1 MLRHY
6 VRREPQE
13 GKQRQ
18 KEMEYYNKILCVTFA
33 ELTGGRDPVMK
44 ANTLKCNVQ
53 RSNIACARRGGGEG
67 TQALYVWSSIPEK
80 YRRRFVATYG
90 DPEEKMREAMTKAS
104 IKIDAKAREYYEAY
118 TYMDKDGQERH
129 LTEKMIEEYTINAS
143 VLGELEKMAARRQ
156 AIRSSLN
163 APMSGAWDLILDSSE
178 RMRESYGHTLP
189 GTLARLKT
197 RLKAWKSDGYQSVVS
212 GKLGNTSALKIT
224 GDFLKLIVALKRSK
238 VPVYTDAQLFEKA
251 NEIAEERGWKP
262 IRSLSGMK
270 KWLNSP
276 SVEPLWYD
284 AVYGEQA
291 ARQRYGR
298 KHKTALP
305 TRRDTLWY
313 GDGTKLNLYYR
324 DEQGKVRTTQVYEVI
339 DAMSEVLLGYCISDT
354 EDYEA
359 QYHAYR
365 MAIQK
370 SGHKPYEIVY
380 DNQGG
385 HKKLDSDGFI
395 GKICRVH
402 RPTQPYNGESK
413 TIESVFGRFQAQVL
427 HKDWRFTGQNV
438 TAKKASSRPNVE
450 FIEANKD
457 SLYTLE
463 ELKDAYAAAR
473 KEWNEGVHPATG
485 ERRIDMYE
493 KSVNEETQEVTLHDM
508 VDMFWVFTKRMA
520 TFTDQGLQVTVKGE
534 KRQYEVCSSPGVPD
548 HEWRRKHTYE
558 RFIVAYDPYDFA
570 SIRLYTKGTD
580 GSLRFERTAEPYIL
594 IHRAL
599 QDQQGTGDAKFIRQE
614 QEANLQDRI
623 ERTVEGRTIAAEHG
637 TDAEQQGLHSP
648 KLKGTTAAVQ
658 RQIDHRMERYS
669 QPPEQYQLGR
679 HTKSLSLD
687 DWLDVMDG
695 GDDGDTPRIP
705 LPMEKKIASKL

>member
-53 RSNIACARRGGGEG
+53 RCNIACARRGGGEG

-197 RLKAWKSDGYQSVVS
+197 RLKAWKADGYQSVVS
-212 GKLGNTSALKIT
+212 GKLGNSSALKIT
-224 GDFLKLIVALKRSK
+224 GEFLKLIVALKRSK

-276 SVEPLWYD
+276 AVEPLWYD
-284 AVYGEQA
+284 AVHGEQA

-473 KEWNEGVHPATG
+473 KEWNEGRHPATG

-534 KRQYEVCSSPGVPD
+534 KRQYEVFSTPGVPD

-570 SIRLYTKGTD
+570 SIRLYTKGAD

-599 QDQQGTGDAKFIRQE
+599 QDQQGTDDAKFIRQE

-637 TDAEQQGLHSP
+637 MDAEQQGLHSP

-687 DWLDVMDG
+687 DWLDVMEG

>member
-163 APMSGAWDLILDSSE
+163 APMSGAWDLILDSAE

-197 RLKAWKSDGYQSVVS
+197 RLKAWKADGYQSVVS
-212 GKLGNTSALKIT
+212 GKLGNSSALKIT

-298 KHKTALP
+298 KHKTVLP

-457 SLYTLE
+457 SLYTLD

-485 ERRIDMYE
+485 KRRIDMYE
-493 KSVNEETQEVTLHDM
+493 QSVNEETQEVTVHDM
-508 VDMFWVFTKRMA
+508 VDMFWVFTKRLA

-534 KRQYEVCSSPGVPD
+534 KRQYEVFSTPGIPD
-548 HEWRRKHTYE
+548 HAWRRKHTYE
-558 RFIVAYDPYDFA
+558 RFVVAYDPYDFA
-570 SIRLYTKGTD
+570 SIRLYTKDAD
-580 GSLRFERTAEPYIL
+580 GSLRFERTAEPYVV

-599 QDQQGTGDAKFIRQE
+599 QDQQDTDDAKFIRQE
-614 QEANLQDRI
+614 QEANLADRI

-637 TDAEQQGLHSP
+637 MDAEQQGLHSP
-648 KLKGTTAAVQ
+648 KLKGANAAVQ
-658 RQIDHRMERYS
+658 RQIEHRMEHYS
-669 QPPEQYQLGR
+669 KPPETYQLGR

-687 DWLDVMDG
+687 DWLDVIEG
-695 GDDGDTPRIP
+695 GDEGDTPRIP

>member
-1 MLRHY
+1 MLRHH

-90 DPEEKMREAMTKAS
+90 DPEEKMREAMMKQS
-104 IKIDAKAREYYEAY
+104 VKLDAKAREYYEAY

-163 APMSGAWDLILDSSE
+163 APMSGAWDLILDSAE

-197 RLKAWKSDGYQSVVS
+197 RLKAWKADGYQSVVS
-212 GKLGNTSALKIT
+212 GKLGNSSALKIT

-276 SVEPLWYD
+276 AVEPLWYD

-473 KEWNEGVHPATG
+473 KEWNEGRHPATG

-534 KRQYEVCSSPGVPD
+534 KRQYEVFSTPGVPD
-548 HEWRRKHTYE
+548 HAWRRKHTYE
-558 RFIVAYDPYDFA
+558 RFVVAYDPYDFA

-599 QDQQGTGDAKFIRQE
+599 QDQQGTDDAKFIRQE

-623 ERTVEGRTIAAEHG
+623 ERTVAGRTIAAEHG

-687 DWLDVMDG
+687 DWLDVMEG

>member
-6 VRREPQE
+6 VSREPQE

-53 RSNIACARRGGGEG
+53 RCNIACARRGGGEG

-197 RLKAWKSDGYQSVVS
+197 RLKAWKADGYQSVVS
-212 GKLGNTSALKIT
+212 GKLGNSSALKIT

-520 TFTDQGLQVTVKGE
+520 TFTDQGLQVTIKGE

-599 QDQQGTGDAKFIRQE
+599 QDQQGTDDAKFIRQE

-623 ERTVEGRTIAAEHG
+623 ERTVAGRTIAAEHG

-687 DWLDVMDG
+687 DWLDVMEG

>member
-33 ELTGGRDPVMK
+33 ELTGGRDPVIK

-197 RLKAWKSDGYQSVVS
+197 RLKAWKADGYQSVVS
-212 GKLGNTSALKIT
+212 GKLGNSSALKIT

-270 KWLNSP
+270 KWLTSP

-339 DAMSEVLLGYCISDT
+339 DAMSEVFLGYCISDT

-365 MAIQK
+365 MAIQT

-520 TFTDQGLQVTVKGE
+520 TFTDQGLQVTIKGE

-599 QDQQGTGDAKFIRQE
+599 QDQQGTDDAKFIRQE

-623 ERTVEGRTIAAEHG
+623 ERTVAGRTIAAEHG

-687 DWLDVMDG
+687 DWLDVMEG
-695 GDDGDTPRIP
+695 GDDDDTPRIP

>member
-13 GKQRQ
+13 GEQRQ

-53 RSNIACARRGGGEG
+53 RCNIACARRGGGEG

-197 RLKAWKSDGYQSVVS
+197 RLKAWKADGYQSVVS
-212 GKLGNTSALKIT
+212 GKLGNSSALKIT
-224 GDFLKLIVALKRSK
+224 ADFLKLIVALKRSK

-473 KEWNEGVHPATG
+473 KEWNEGRHPATG

-599 QDQQGTGDAKFIRQE
+599 QDQQGTDDAKFIRQE

-623 ERTVEGRTIAAEHG
+623 ERTVAGRTIAAEHG

-687 DWLDVMDG
+687 DWLDVMEG

>member
-1 MLRHY
+1 MLRHC

-80 YRRRFVATYG
+80 YRRRFVAIYG

-163 APMSGAWDLILDSSE
+163 APMSGAWDLILDSAE

-197 RLKAWKSDGYQSVVS
+197 RLKAWKTEGYQSVVS
-212 GKLGNTSALKIT
+212 GKLGNSSALKIT

-238 VPVYTDAQLFEKA
+238 VPVYTDAQLFGRA

-276 SVEPLWYD
+276 AVEPLWYD

-339 DAMSEVLLGYCISDT
+339 DAMSEVLLGYCISDA

-365 MAIQK
+365 MAIQT

-473 KEWNEGVHPATG
+473 KEWNEGRHPTTG

-520 TFTDQGLQVTVKGE
+520 TFTDQGLQVTIKGE

-548 HEWRRKHTYE
+548 HEWRKKHTYE

-599 QDQQGTGDAKFIRQE
+599 QDQQGTDDAKFIRQE

-623 ERTVEGRTIAAEHG
+623 ERTVAGRTIAAEHG

-648 KLKGTTAAVQ
+648 KLKGANAAVQ
-658 RQIDHRMERYS
+658 RQIEHRMERYS

-687 DWLDVMDG
+687 DWLDVMEG
-695 GDDGDTPRIP
+695 GDDGDMPRIP
-705 LPMEKKIASKL
+705 LAMEKKIASKL

>member
-197 RLKAWKSDGYQSVVS
+197 RLKAWKADGYQSVVS
-212 GKLGNTSALKIT
+212 GKLGNSSALKIT

-270 KWLNSP
+270 KWLTSP

-599 QDQQGTGDAKFIRQE
+599 QDQQGTDDAKFIRQE

-623 ERTVEGRTIAAEHG
+623 ERTVAGRTIAAEHG

-687 DWLDVMDG
+687 DWLDVMEG

>member
-53 RSNIACARRGGGEG
+53 RCNIACARRGGGEG

-197 RLKAWKSDGYQSVVS
+197 RLKAWKADGYQSVVS
-212 GKLGNTSALKIT
+212 GKLGNSSALKIT
-224 GDFLKLIVALKRSK
+224 GEFLKLIVALKRSK

-520 TFTDQGLQVTVKGE
+520 TFTDQGLQVTIKGE

-599 QDQQGTGDAKFIRQE
+599 QDQQGTDDAKFIRQE

-623 ERTVEGRTIAAEHG
+623 ERTVAGRTIAAEHG

-687 DWLDVMDG
+687 DWLDVMEG

>member
-1 MLRHY
+1 MCEAWR
-6 VRREPQE
+6 
-13 GKQRQ
+13 
-18 KEMEYYNKILCVTFA
+18 
-33 ELTGGRDPVMK
+33 
-44 ANTLKCNVQ
+44 
-53 RSNIACARRGGGEG
+53 RRGDSGTVCVEQYSGEVQTAVCG
-67 TQALYVWSSIPEK
+67 DI
-80 YRRRFVATYG
+80 RRPRR
-90 DPEEKMREAMTKAS
+90 K
-104 IKIDAKAREYYEAY
+104 DARGYDEG
-118 TYMDKDGQERH
+118 KDGQERH

-197 RLKAWKSDGYQSVVS
+197 RLKAWKADGYQSVVS
-212 GKLGNTSALKIT
+212 GKLGNSSALKIT
-224 GDFLKLIVALKRSK
+224 GEFLKLIVALKRSK

-324 DEQGKVRTTQVYEVI
+324 DEHGKVRTTQVYEVI

-520 TFTDQGLQVTVKGE
+520 TFTDQGLQVTIKGE

-599 QDQQGTGDAKFIRQE
+599 QDQQGTDDAKFIRQE

-623 ERTVEGRTIAAEHG
+623 ERTVAGRTIAAEHG

-687 DWLDVMDG
+687 DWLDVMEG

>member
-1 MLRHY
+1 M
-6 VRREPQE
+6 
-13 GKQRQ
+13 
-18 KEMEYYNKILCVTFA
+18 
-33 ELTGGRDPVMK
+33 
-44 ANTLKCNVQ
+44 
-53 RSNIACARRGGGEG
+53 
-67 TQALYVWSSIPEK
+67 WSSIPEK

-104 IKIDAKAREYYEAY
+104 IKIDAKAREFYEAY

-212 GKLGNTSALKIT
+212 GKLGNSSALKIT

-276 SVEPLWYD
+276 AVEPLWYD

-385 HKKLDSDGFI
+385 HKELDSDGFI

-520 TFTDQGLQVTVKGE
+520 TFTDQGLQVTIKGE

-599 QDQQGTGDAKFIRQE
+599 QDQQGTDDAKFIRQE

-623 ERTVEGRTIAAEHG
+623 ERTVAGRTIAAEHG

-687 DWLDVMDG
+687 DWLDVMEG

>member
-53 RSNIACARRGGGEG
+53 RCNIACARRGGGEG

-197 RLKAWKSDGYQSVVS
+197 RLKAWKADGYQSLVS
-212 GKLGNTSALKIT
+212 GKLGNSSALKIT

-251 NEIAEERGWKP
+251 NETAEERGWKP

-276 SVEPLWYD
+276 AVEPLWYD

-599 QDQQGTGDAKFIRQE
+599 QDQQGTDDAKFIRQE

-623 ERTVEGRTIAAEHG
+623 ERTVAGRTIAAEHG

-687 DWLDVMDG
+687 DWLDVMEG

>member
-1 MLRHY
+1 MLRHC

-53 RSNIACARRGGGEG
+53 RCNIACARRGGGEG

-197 RLKAWKSDGYQSVVS
+197 RLKAWKADGYQSVVS
-212 GKLGNTSALKIT
+212 GKLGNSSALKIT

-276 SVEPLWYD
+276 AVEPLWYD

-599 QDQQGTGDAKFIRQE
+599 QDQQGTDDAKFIRQE

-623 ERTVEGRTIAAEHG
+623 ERTVAGRTIAAEHG

-687 DWLDVMDG
+687 DWLDVMEG

>member
-197 RLKAWKSDGYQSVVS
+197 RLKAWKADGYQSVVS
-212 GKLGNTSALKIT
+212 GKLGNSSALKIT

-270 KWLNSP
+270 KWLSSP

-438 TAKKASSRPNVE
+438 TVKKASSRPNVE

-457 SLYTLE
+457 CLYTLE

-520 TFTDQGLQVTVKGE
+520 TFTDQGLQVTIKGE

-599 QDQQGTGDAKFIRQE
+599 QDQQGTDDAKFIRQE

-637 TDAEQQGLHSP
+637 MDAEQQGLHSP

-687 DWLDVMDG
+687 DWLDVMEG

>member
-1 MLRHY
+1 
-6 VRREPQE
+6 
-13 GKQRQ
+13 
-18 KEMEYYNKILCVTFA
+18 MEYYNKVLCVTYA
-33 ELTGGRDPVMK
+33 ELTGGENPVIK
-44 ANTLKCNVQ
+44 ADTLRQNVC
-53 RSNIACARRGGGEG
+53 RNNIVCARQGKGEG
-67 TQALYVWSSIPEK
+67 NYALYVWSSIPEK
-80 YRRRFVATYG
+80 YRRRFVALLG
-90 DPEEKMREAMTKAS
+90 DPEERMREAMKKAS
-104 IKIDAKAREYYEAY
+104 VKIDAAAREFYEAY
-118 TYMDKDGQERH
+118 TYTDKDGRERH
-129 LTEKMIEEYTINAS
+129 LTDKMIEEYTVNAS
-143 VLGELEKMAARRQ
+143 VLGELQKMASRRR
-156 AIRSSLN
+156 AIRHSLN
-163 APMSGAWDLILDSSE
+163 APMSSAWDLILDSSE

-189 GTLARLKT
+189 GTSSRLKT
-197 RLKAWKSDGYQSVVS
+197 RLKAWKSGGYASVLS
-212 GKLGNTSALKIT
+212 GKLGNSSALKVT
-224 GDFLKLIVALKRSK
+224 PDFLKVIVALKRSR
-238 VPVYTDAQLFEKA
+238 VPVLTDAQIFAKA
-251 NEIAEERGWKP
+251 NEIAAERGWKP
-262 IRSLSGMK
+262 VRSLSGMK
-270 KWLNSP
+270 KLLNSP

-305 TRRDTLWY
+305 ERRDTLWY

-324 DEQGKVRTTQVYEVI
+324 DAQGKVRTTQVYEVI

-365 MAIQK
+365 MAIQT
-370 SGHKPYEIVY
+370 SRHKPYEVVY

-385 HKKLDSDGFI
+385 HKKLDTDGFI
-395 GKICRVH
+395 SKICRVH

-438 TAKKASSRPNVE
+438 TAKKASSRPNLE

-473 KEWNEGVHPATG
+473 KEWNEGLHPATG

-493 KSVNEETQEVTLHDM
+493 KSVNEETQEVTAHDM
-508 VDMFWVFTKRMA
+508 VDMFWVFAKRPA
-520 TFTDQGLQVTVKGE
+520 TFTDQGLQVTIKGK
-534 KRQYEVCSSPGVPD
+534 KRQYEVFSTPGVPD

-580 GSLRFERTAEPYIL
+580 GTLRFERTAEPYIV

-599 QDQQGTGDAKFIRQE
+599 QDQRGTDDARFIRQE

-623 ERTVEGRTIAAEHG
+623 ERTVAGRMIAAEHG
-637 TDAEQQGLHSP
+637 MDAEQQGLRSP
-648 KLKGTTAAVQ
+648 KLKGAGADVQ
-658 RQIDHRMERYS
+658 RQIERRLERYS
-669 QPPEQYQLGR
+669 EPAEQYQLGR
-679 HTKSLSLD
+679 HTKTASLADWMDVLD
-687 DWLDVMDG
+687 EK
-695 GDDGDTPRIP
+695 TIP
-705 LPMEKKIASKL
+705 LPSEKKIASKL

>member
-53 RSNIACARRGGGEG
+53 RCNIACARRGGGEG

-104 IKIDAKAREYYEAY
+104 IKIDAKAREFYEAY

-197 RLKAWKSDGYQSVVS
+197 RLKAWKTEGYQSVVS
-212 GKLGNTSALKIT
+212 GKLGNSSALKIT
-224 GDFLKLIVALKRSK
+224 GEFLKLIVALKRSK
-238 VPVYTDAQLFEKA
+238 VPVYTDAQLFERA

-276 SVEPLWYD
+276 QVEPLWYD

-473 KEWNEGVHPATG
+473 KEWNEGRHPATG

-520 TFTDQGLQVTVKGE
+520 TFTDQGLQVTIKGE

-599 QDQQGTGDAKFIRQE
+599 QDQQGTDDAKFIRQE

-623 ERTVEGRTIAAEHG
+623 ERTVAGRTIAAEHG

-687 DWLDVMDG
+687 DWLDVMEG

>member
-197 RLKAWKSDGYQSVVS
+197 RLKAWKADGYQSVVS
-212 GKLGNTSALKIT
+212 GKLGNSSALKIT

-276 SVEPLWYD
+276 AVEPLWYD

-520 TFTDQGLQVTVKGE
+520 TFTDQGLQVTIKGE

-599 QDQQGTGDAKFIRQE
+599 QDQQGTDDAKFIRQE

-623 ERTVEGRTIAAEHG
+623 ERTVAGRTIAAEHG

-648 KLKGTTAAVQ
+648 KLKGTTASVQ

-687 DWLDVMDG
+687 DWLDVMEG

>member
-13 GKQRQ
+13 GEQRQ

-53 RSNIACARRGGGEG
+53 RCNIACARRGGGEG

-197 RLKAWKSDGYQSVVS
+197 RLKAWKADGYQSVVS
-212 GKLGNTSALKIT
+212 GKLGNSSALKIT

-473 KEWNEGVHPATG
+473 KEWNEGRHPATG

-508 VDMFWVFTKRMA
+508 VDMFWLFTKRMA
-520 TFTDQGLQVTVKGE
+520 TFTDQGLQVTIKGE

-599 QDQQGTGDAKFIRQE
+599 QDQQGTDDAKFIRQE

-623 ERTVEGRTIAAEHG
+623 ERTVAGRTIAAEHG

-687 DWLDVMDG
+687 DWLAVMEG

>member
-33 ELTGGRDPVMK
+33 ELTDGRDPVMK

-104 IKIDAKAREYYEAY
+104 IKIDAKAREFYEAY

-197 RLKAWKSDGYQSVVS
+197 RLKAWKADGYQSVVS
-212 GKLGNTSALKIT
+212 GKLGNSSALKIT

-276 SVEPLWYD
+276 AVEPLWYD

-520 TFTDQGLQVTVKGE
+520 TFTDQGLQVTIKGE

-599 QDQQGTGDAKFIRQE
+599 QDQQGTDDAKFIRQE

-623 ERTVEGRTIAAEHG
+623 ERTVAGRTIAAEHG

-669 QPPEQYQLGR
+669 QPPEQYQLGK

-687 DWLDVMDG
+687 DWLDVMEG

>member
-163 APMSGAWDLILDSSE
+163 APMSGAWDLILDSAE

-212 GKLGNTSALKIT
+212 GKLGNSSALKIT

-238 VPVYTDAQLFEKA
+238 VPVYTDAQLLEKA

-508 VDMFWVFTKRMA
+508 VNMFWVFTKRMA
-520 TFTDQGLQVTVKGE
+520 TFTDQGLQVTIKGE

-599 QDQQGTGDAKFIRQE
+599 QDQQGTDDAKFIRQE

-623 ERTVEGRTIAAEHG
+623 ERTVAGRTIAAEHG

-687 DWLDVMDG
+687 DWLDVMEG

>member
-1 MLRHY
+1 MLRHC

-53 RSNIACARRGGGEG
+53 RCNIACARRGGGEG

-197 RLKAWKSDGYQSVVS
+197 RLKAWKADGYQSVVS
-212 GKLGNTSALKIT
+212 GKLGNSSALKIT

-276 SVEPLWYD
+276 AVEPLWYD

-493 KSVNEETQEVTLHDM
+493 NSVNEETQEVTLHDM
-508 VDMFWVFTKRMA
+508 VNMFWVFTKRMA
-520 TFTDQGLQVTVKGE
+520 TFTDQGLQVTIKGE

-599 QDQQGTGDAKFIRQE
+599 QDQQGTDDAKFIRQE

-623 ERTVEGRTIAAEHG
+623 ERTVAGRTIAAEHG

-687 DWLDVMDG
+687 DWLDVMEG

>member
-53 RSNIACARRGGGEG
+53 RCNIACARRGGGEG

-197 RLKAWKSDGYQSVVS
+197 RLKAWKADGYQSVVS
-212 GKLGNTSALKIT
+212 GKLGNSSALKIT

-270 KWLNSP
+270 KWLSSP

-520 TFTDQGLQVTVKGE
+520 TFTDQGLQVTIKGE

-599 QDQQGTGDAKFIRQE
+599 QDQQGTDDAKFIRQE

-623 ERTVEGRTIAAEHG
+623 ERTVAGRTIAAEHG

-687 DWLDVMDG
+687 DWLDVMEG

>member
-1 MLRHY
+1 MLHHY

-53 RSNIACARRGGGEG
+53 RCNIACARRGGGEG

-197 RLKAWKSDGYQSVVS
+197 RLKAWKTEGYQSVVS
-212 GKLGNTSALKIT
+212 GKLGNSSALKIT

-276 SVEPLWYD
+276 QVEPLWYD
-284 AVYGEQA
+284 AVHGEQA

-305 TRRDTLWY
+305 TRRDSLWY

-395 GKICRVH
+395 GKICRIH

-413 TIESVFGRFQAQVL
+413 TIEGVFGRFQAQVL

-457 SLYTLE
+457 CLYTLE

-599 QDQQGTGDAKFIRQE
+599 QDQQGTDDAKFIRQE

-623 ERTVEGRTIAAEHG
+623 ERTVDGRTIAAEHG

-687 DWLDVMDG
+687 DWLDVMEG
-695 GDDGDTPRIP
+695 GDDCDTPRIP

>member
-53 RSNIACARRGGGEG
+53 RCNIACARRGGGEG

-163 APMSGAWDLILDSSE
+163 APMSGAWDLILDSAE

-212 GKLGNTSALKIT
+212 GKLGNSSALKIT

-463 ELKDAYAAAR
+463 ELKDAYATAR

-520 TFTDQGLQVTVKGE
+520 TFTDQGLQVTIKGE

-599 QDQQGTGDAKFIRQE
+599 QDQQGTDDAKFIRQE

-623 ERTVEGRTIAAEHG
+623 ERTVAGRTIAAEHG

-687 DWLDVMDG
+687 DWLDVMEG

>member
-163 APMSGAWDLILDSSE
+163 APMSGAWDLILDSAE

-197 RLKAWKSDGYQSVVS
+197 RLKAWKADGYQSVVS
-212 GKLGNTSALKIT
+212 GKLGNSSALKIT

-238 VPVYTDAQLFEKA
+238 VPVYTDAQLLEKA

-508 VDMFWVFTKRMA
+508 VNMFWVFTKRMA
-520 TFTDQGLQVTVKGE
+520 TFTDQGLQVTIKGE

-599 QDQQGTGDAKFIRQE
+599 QDQQGTDDAKFIRQE

-623 ERTVEGRTIAAEHG
+623 ERTVAGRTIAAEHG

-687 DWLDVMDG
+687 DWLDVMEG